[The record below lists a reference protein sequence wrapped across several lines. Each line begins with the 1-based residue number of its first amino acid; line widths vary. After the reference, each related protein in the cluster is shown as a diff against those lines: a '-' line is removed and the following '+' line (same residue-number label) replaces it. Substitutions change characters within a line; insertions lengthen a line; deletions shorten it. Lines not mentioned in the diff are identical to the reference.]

1 MTENAQRSA
10 YAPDLMMSVI
20 RQSPDNFRVLRL
32 RAPERIFER
41 NRLPFSRRRLV
52 VFYGGFLHWITHL
65 S

>member
-1 MTENAQRSA
+1 
-10 YAPDLMMSVI
+10 MMSVI

-52 VFYGGFLHWITHL
+52 VFYGCFLHWITRQ